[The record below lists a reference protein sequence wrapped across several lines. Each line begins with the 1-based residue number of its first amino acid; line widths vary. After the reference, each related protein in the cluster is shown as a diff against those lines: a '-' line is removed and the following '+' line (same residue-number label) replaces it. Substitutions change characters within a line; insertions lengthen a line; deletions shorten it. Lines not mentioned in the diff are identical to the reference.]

1 MKVSE
6 AINLADKYAGSPIES
21 ELKYR
26 WLQQIEDIIYKEVI
40 LTHKDPPP
48 QPAPVLRYDREL
60 LCPEPYSELYIH
72 YLNAQNDLMHRDTRS
87 FENSASAFATAFSS
101 FADWYNRTHSP
112 QSYAERIDI

>member
-40 LTHKDPPP
+40 LNNPKFKSRIS
-48 QPAPVLRYDREL
+48 VIKGVY
-60 LCPEPYSELYIH
+60 Y
-72 YLNAQNDLMHRDTRS
+72 ND
-87 FENSASAFATAFSS
+87 
-101 FADWYNRTHSP
+101 
-112 QSYAERIDI
+112 